1 MGAAL
6 SSPQLG
12 NGLVSV
18 DSSSSTP
25 VVPFVTAF
33 SVASTDTNSFGF
45 SAAMTDAGYSAH
57 IRYTDSAH
65 AVSTLDCSIATSS
78 TDHNTGGF
86 IETTTYGS
94 VLCPVANTEIGTGIM
109 FVTIDLDP
117 LAYTGWQPGTYAIY
131 VGPSTVT
138 TTGDITVSTAVVPGQ
153 ITYLATET
161 STVYRTTKTVAATT
175 TLTGAY
181 AASRCT
187 SVSKSTPTTLLK
199 TTVKSSSTRISSLK
213 SSASASSSS
222 KSLSGSSS
230 SRKAT
235 TSSSKSTVSL
245 RSSSTSRASMSSKTS
260 NSKSKSSSSKSSLRS
275 TTLSS
280 SRITSSPPSCNTGTI
295 VRSLSSYPPLASHL
309 CREVISR
316 NRAIPASISVFPDSQ
331 LSSACSCYMKPTAI
345 AASSTKKSSLS
356 KRQDMSVDQ
365 ASIPTSTPSTTHT
378 SLAQTST
385 EVADDSGFTTS
396 EGPTVETPS
405 TTPLALEISTST
417 TVFSSSSSPS
427 TESSTSDTTTSSSSS
442 TTTLSF
448 QADVTSVSG
457 YGPPTAYSIS
467 TTTLYKSTQTVYST
481 AQPKISSATT
491 ITISSATLTVSGS
504 SVVTVDKRT
513 QPTTCVGN
521 SNTVTLSARS
531 LSCDNLKL
539 HTTFLWVMMGAPFD
553 FCAYYLTA
561 NRNTS
566 PLSEM
571 SASTL
576 KDTCN
581 CLIQHKTYPLPVFKD
596 QASFSP
602 KSSRVCKQDVG
613 KRISALFQESDV
625 FCKFYTSTA
634 RSVSP
639 FIGVPPAEIFA
650 GCKCLA

>member
-1 MGAAL
+1 
-6 SSPQLG
+6 
-12 NGLVSV
+12 
-18 DSSSSTP
+18 
-25 VVPFVTAF
+25 
-33 SVASTDTNSFGF
+33 
-45 SAAMTDAGYSAH
+45 
-57 IRYTDSAH
+57 
-65 AVSTLDCSIATSS
+65 
-78 TDHNTGGF
+78 
-86 IETTTYGS
+86 
-94 VLCPVANTEIGTGIM
+94 
-109 FVTIDLDP
+109 
-117 LAYTGWQPGTYAIY
+117 
-131 VGPSTVT
+131 
-138 TTGDITVSTAVVPGQ
+138 
-153 ITYLATET
+153 
-161 STVYRTTKTVAATT
+161 
-175 TLTGAY
+175 
-181 AASRCT
+181 
-187 SVSKSTPTTLLK
+187 
-199 TTVKSSSTRISSLK
+199 LK

-309 CREVISR
+309 CQEVISR
-316 NRAIPASISVFPDSQ
+316 KRAFPASISVFPDSQ

>member
-65 AVSTLDCSIATSS
+65 AVSTLDCSIAAYS

-86 IETTTYGS
+86 AETTTYGS
-94 VLCPVANTEIGTGIM
+94 VLCPVANIEIGTGIM
-109 FVTIDLDP
+109 FVTIDVDP
-117 LAYTGWQPGTYAIY
+117 LAYTGWEPGTYAIY
-131 VGPSTVT
+131 VGPSTAT

-187 SVSKSTPTTLLK
+187 GVSESTPTTLLK

-213 SSASASSSS
+213 SSTSASSSS
-222 KSLSGSSS
+222 KVLSGSSS
-230 SRKAT
+230 TQKAT
-235 TSSSKSTVSL
+235 TSSVKLTVSL
-245 RSSSTSRASMSSKTS
+245 KSSSTSKASMSSQTS
-260 NSKSKSSSSKSSLRS
+260 NSKSKSSSSKVHRGLPHFQRPESHLDRHLA
-275 TTLSS
+275 TLE
-280 SRITSSPPSCNTGTI
+280 
-295 VRSLSSYPPLASHL
+295 LSYPPLASHL
-309 CREVISR
+309 CQEVISR
-316 NRAIPASISVFPDSQ
+316 KRAFPASISVFPDSQ

-365 ASIPTSTPSTTHT
+365 TSIPTSTPSTTHT
-378 SLAQTST
+378 LLAQTST

-417 TVFSSSSSPS
+417 TVFSSSSSPF

-521 SNTVTLSARS
+521 SNTVTLSGRS

>member
-57 IRYTDSAH
+57 IRYTDPAH
-65 AVSTLDCSIATSS
+65 AVSTLDCSIAAYS

-86 IETTTYGS
+86 AETTTYGS
-94 VLCPVANTEIGTGIM
+94 VLCPVANIEIGTGTM
-109 FVTIDLDP
+109 FVTIDVDP
-117 LAYTGWQPGTYAIY
+117 LAYTGWEPGTYAIY
-131 VGPSTVT
+131 VGPSTAT

-187 SVSKSTPTTLLK
+187 SVSESTPTTLLK

-213 SSASASSSS
+213 SSTSASSSS
-222 KSLSGSSS
+222 KVLSGSFSTQ
-230 SRKAT
+230 KAT
-235 TSSSKSTVSL
+235 TSSVKLTVSL
-245 RSSSTSRASMSSKTS
+245 KSSSTSKASMSSQTS
-260 NSKSKSSSSKSSLRS
+260 NSKSKSSSSKSSSRS
-275 TTLSS
+275 TAFST
-280 SRITSSPPSCNTGTI
+280 SRITSSPPSCNTGAI

-309 CREVISR
+309 CQEVISR
-316 NRAIPASISVFPDSQ
+316 KRAFPASISVFPDSQ

-365 ASIPTSTPSTTHT
+365 TSIPTSTPSTTHT
-378 SLAQTST
+378 LLAQTST
-385 EVADDSGFTTS
+385 EVADDSGITTS

-405 TTPLALEISTST
+405 TTPLALEISTSS
-417 TVFSSSSSPS
+417 TVSPSSSSPS
-427 TESSTSDTTTSSSSS
+427 TESSTSDTVISSSSS
-442 TTTLSF
+442 TTTVSF

-481 AQPKISSATT
+481 AEPKTSSATT
-491 ITISSATLTVSGS
+491 TTISSATLTVSGS

-513 QPTTCVGN
+513 QPTSCVGN
-521 SNTVTLSARS
+521 SNTVTLLARS

-553 FCAYYLTA
+553 FCAYYLIA

-581 CLIQHKTYPLPVFKD
+581 CLIQHKTYPLPVFKN

-639 FIGVPPAEIFA
+639 FVGVSPADIFA
-650 GCKCLA
+650 GCKCLT

>member
-45 SAAMTDAGYSAH
+45 SATMTDAGYSAH

-65 AVSTLDCSIATSS
+65 AVLTLDCSIAAYS

-86 IETTTYGS
+86 AETTTYGS
-94 VLCPVANTEIGTGIM
+94 VLCPVANIEIGTGTM
-109 FVTIDLDP
+109 FVTIDVDP
-117 LAYTGWQPGTYAIY
+117 LAYTGWEPGTYAIY
-131 VGPSTVT
+131 VGPSTAT

-187 SVSKSTPTTLLK
+187 SVSESTPTTLLK

-213 SSASASSSS
+213 SSTSASSSS
-222 KSLSGSSS
+222 KVLSGSSS
-230 SRKAT
+230 TQKAT
-235 TSSSKSTVSL
+235 TSSVKLTVSL
-245 RSSSTSRASMSSKTS
+245 KSSSTSKASMSSQTS
-260 NSKSKSSSSKSSLRS
+260 NSKSKSSSSKSSSRS
-275 TTLSS
+275 TTFST
-280 SRITSSPPSCNTGTI
+280 SRITSSPPSCNTGAI

-309 CREVISR
+309 CQEVISR
-316 NRAIPASISVFPDSQ
+316 KRAFPASISVFPDSQ

-365 ASIPTSTPSTTHT
+365 TSIPTSTPSTTHT
-378 SLAQTST
+378 LLAQTST

-405 TTPLALEISTST
+405 TTPLALEISTSS
-417 TVFSSSSSPS
+417 TVSSSSPS
-427 TESSTSDTTTSSSSS
+427 TESSTSDTVIYSSSS

-467 TTTLYKSTQTVYST
+467 TTTLYKSTQIVYST

-613 KRISALFQESDV
+613 KRISALFQESNV

>member
-12 NGLVSV
+12 DGLVSV

-86 IETTTYGS
+86 TETTTYGS
-94 VLCPVANTEIGTGIM
+94 VLCPVANTEIGTGTM
-109 FVTIDLDP
+109 FVTIDVDP

-199 TTVKSSSTRISSLK
+199 TTVKSSSTGISSLK

-230 SRKAT
+230 TRKAT
-235 TSSSKSTVSL
+235 TSSSKSTVFL
-245 RSSSTSRASMSSKTS
+245 RSSSTSRAFMSSKTS

-365 ASIPTSTPSTTHT
+365 ASILISTPSTIHT

-417 TVFSSSSSPS
+417 TVFSSSSSLS
-427 TESSTSDTTTSSSSS
+427 TESSTSDTTISSSS

-481 AQPKISSATT
+481 AQPKTSSATT

-561 NRNTS
+561 NRNIS

-576 KDTCN
+576 KDTCS
-581 CLIQHKTYPLPVFKD
+581 CLIQHKTYPLPVFKE

-639 FIGVPPAEIFA
+639 FVGVSPAEIFA